1 VTPADLLRD
10 IAEYPNS
17 YAPLGPHDERIET
30 DRYTLCMGAG
40 PWNTVQR
47 QHLPADALDEALDE
61 VRSHLRARGRGSTQW
76 EVGSAA
82 EPPDL
87 VDRLL
92 QRGLIRDK
100 EPFAAAL
107 VLHREPPA
115 APAGVQA
122 RRVETLEEFVAAN
135 DVQRIAFGAPPSG
148 AEDRERLEESWR
160 TSPGMTHAVWMDG
173 AIVGAGRSMPVEQ
186 GLLLFGG
193 ATLPEARGRGAYRA
207 LIRARWEE
215 AVGRGAPALFT
226 QAGAMS
232 RPILEKLR
240 FEQVGHVHLLL
251 DEFGNS
257 GSGENSR
264 QPGLL

>member
-1 VTPADLLRD
+1 
-10 IAEYPNS
+10 
-17 YAPLGPHDERIET
+17 
-30 DRYTLCMGAG
+30 
-40 PWNTVQR
+40 
-47 QHLPADALDEALDE
+47 
-61 VRSHLRARGRGSTQW
+61 
-76 EVGSAA
+76 
-82 EPPDL
+82 
-87 VDRLL
+87 
-92 QRGLIRDK
+92 
-100 EPFAAAL
+100 
-107 VLHREPPA
+107 
-115 APAGVQA
+115 
-122 RRVETLEEFVAAN
+122 
-135 DVQRIAFGAPPSG
+135 
-148 AEDRERLEESWR
+148 
-160 TSPGMTHAVWMDG
+160 MDG

-215 AVGRGAPALFT
+215 AVGRGAAALFT